1 MSEQRNSFSKRM
13 QVVSYFATTLS
24 LWGVIPAL
32 GYVNKTLD
40 LHISNEVIM
49 LGFGGI
55 LGLWIDLT
63 KKINRVTS
71 NGAKVGE

>member
-1 MSEQRNSFSKRM
+1 MSPENTFLKRM
-13 QVVSYFATTLS
+13 QVLSYIATTLS

-40 LHISNEVIM
+40 LHISNEVLM
-49 LGFGGI
+49 LVVGGI

-63 KKINRVTS
+63 KKIHRVVT
-71 NGAKVGE
+71 GKPE

>member
-1 MSEQRNSFSKRM
+1 M
-13 QVVSYFATTLS
+13 QVISYIAATFT

-71 NGAKVGE
+71 TGAKTGE

>member
-1 MSEQRNSFSKRM
+1 M

>member
-1 MSEQRNSFSKRM
+1 MTPENTFLKRM
-13 QVVSYFATTLS
+13 QVLSYIATTLS

-40 LHISNEVIM
+40 LHISNEVLM
-49 LGFGGI
+49 LVVGGI

-63 KKINRVTS
+63 KKIHRVVT
-71 NGAKVGE
+71 GKP